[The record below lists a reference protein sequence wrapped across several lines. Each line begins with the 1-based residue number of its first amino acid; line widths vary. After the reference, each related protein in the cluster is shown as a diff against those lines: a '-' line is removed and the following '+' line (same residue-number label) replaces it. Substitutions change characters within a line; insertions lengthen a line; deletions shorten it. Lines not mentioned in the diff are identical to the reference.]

1 MSPGDRNLA
10 PRPAPDD
17 AQDPAFLDGTEGAPR
32 DETAPDGAASDAG
45 LARAEPPLIIDLDG
59 TLTRVDTLHESAV
72 GLLAC
77 GLPEF
82 IGVARAAP
90 GGKAAV
96 KAAVADRVE
105 LDVTC
110 LPYREE
116 VLELIRAARAA
127 GREVHLVTA
136 ADQRIADAVAAH
148 IGLFD
153 SAHGSRVGLNL
164 GGEAK
169 ARFLVERFGE
179 RGFDYAGDQAADL
192 PVWARARRAI
202 VVGAA
207 PRVARQARERA
218 AEAGAPVPV
227 IVDPRPSLPK
237 RARAYLRALRPH
249 QWLKNLLVFL
259 PLLATHREAGGEVL
273 AVATTF
279 VAFSLVASSVYC
291 INDLLDLDADRA
303 HPRKR
308 NRPFASGQVPAMHG
322 IAMAGGLFAAGF
334 ALASLVNAMTLGV
347 LSVYF
352 GATLLYSLALKRELV
367 IDICLLAGL
376 YTLRVIAGSMAVEL
390 QPSPWML
397 ALSTFLFL
405 SLAAMKRQTELVDL
419 AASGRTESSGR
430 AYRAEDLNV
439 VTMMAIAAGYTAVLV
454 LALYIYSPAVQRLY
468 ESPMMLWGAPPI
480 LLYWVSRMVMIAHRG
495 GMDDDPVLFAV
506 KDGVSIACGFGILL
520 IGVAAT
526 VL

>member
-1 MSPGDRNLA
+1 MSQDDRNLA
-10 PRPAPDD
+10 TRAADEGGPDVPASGRSDVDGSSSGD
-17 AQDPAFLDGTEGAPR
+17 AEDAPAAER
-32 DETAPDGAASDAG
+32 S
-45 LARAEPPLIIDLDG
+45 EPPMIVDLDG
-59 TLTRVDTLHESAV
+59 TLTRVDTLHESAI

-82 IGVARAAP
+82 VAVARAAP

-96 KAAVADRVE
+96 KAAIADRVH
-105 LDVTC
+105 LDVAC

-148 IGLFD
+148 LGLFD
-153 SAHGSRVGLNL
+153 SAHGSRPGLNL
-164 GGEAK
+164 GGDRK
-169 ARFLVERFGE
+169 AEFLVDRFG
-179 RGFDYAGDQAADL
+179 RGGYDYAGDHARDL
-192 PVWARARRAI
+192 PVWAGARRTI
-202 VVGAA
+202 LVGA
-207 PRVARQARERA
+207 PPKVARLAVARA
-218 AEAGAPVPV
+218 ADAGAPSPV
-227 IVDPRPSLPK
+227 TIDPPARGLG
-237 RARAYLRALRPH
+237 RARAYLKALRPH

-259 PLLATHREAGGEVL
+259 PLLATHREAGSEVL
-273 AVATTF
+273 AAVTTF
-279 VAFSLVASSVYC
+279 AAFSLVASCVYC

-308 NRPFASGQVPAMHG
+308 NRPFASGKVPAMHG
-322 IAMAGGLFAAGF
+322 LAMAGGLFAAGF
-334 ALASLVNAMTLGV
+334 ALAATVNAMTVGV

-376 YTLRVIAGSMAVEL
+376 YTLRVIAGSMAVNL
-390 QPSPWML
+390 PPSPWML

-419 AASGRTESSGR
+419 AAAGKSETSGR

-468 ESPMMLWGAPPI
+468 ESPLILWGAPPI
-480 LLYWVSRMVMIAHRG
+480 LLYWISRMVMIAHRG

-506 KDGVSIACGFGILL
+506 KDRVSIGCGAGILAL
-520 IGVAAT
+520 GVAAT
-526 VL
+526 TL

>member
-1 MSPGDRNLA
+1 MSPDDRNPA
-10 PRPAPDD
+10 RRPAPD
-17 AQDPAFLDGTEGAPR
+17 LAPPR
-32 DETAPDGAASDAG
+32 EIGAAAQGAADDAPG
-45 LARAEPPLIIDLDG
+45 GGAEPPLVVDLDG
-59 TLTRVDTLHESAV
+59 SLTPVDTLHESAI

-77 GLPEF
+77 GLF
-82 IGVARAAP
+82 DFVAVARAAR

-96 KAAVADRVE
+96 KAAIADRVQ
-105 LDVTC
+105 LDVAC
-110 LPYREE
+110 LPWREE
-116 VLELIRAARAA
+116 ALELIREARAA

-136 ADQRIADAVAAH
+136 ADQRIADAAAAH
-148 IGLFD
+148 LGLFD
-153 SAHGSRVGLNL
+153 SAHGSRPGLNL
-164 GGEAK
+164 GGDRKAEFLE
-169 ARFLVERFGE
+169 ARFG
-179 RGFDYAGDQAADL
+179 RGGYDYLGDHLRDL
-192 PVWARARRAI
+192 PVWAGARRAW
-202 VVGAA
+202 VAGDSAT
-207 PRVARQARERA
+207 VARRA
-218 AEAGAPVPV
+218 AAQAAAAGAPAPTILAAPARGV
-227 IVDPRPSLPK
+227 S

-259 PLLATHREAGGEVL
+259 PLLATHREAGSEVL
-273 AVATTF
+273 AAVTTF
-279 VAFSLVASSVYC
+279 AAFSLVASSVYC

-308 NRPFASGQVPAMHG
+308 NRPFASGQVPALHG
-322 IAMAGGLFAAGF
+322 LVMAGGLFTAGF
-334 ALASLVNAMTLGV
+334 ALAAMVNAMTVGV

-390 QPSPWML
+390 PPSPWML

-419 AASGRTESSGR
+419 AAAGKSETSGR

-468 ESPMMLWGAPPI
+468 QSPLILWGAPPI
-480 LLYWVSRMVMIAHRG
+480 LLYWISRMVMIAHRG

-506 KDGVSIACGFGILL
+506 KDAVSVGCGAGIIALGVI
-520 IGVAAT
+520 AT

>member
-1 MSPGDRNLA
+1 MIL
-10 PRPAPDD
+10 
-17 AQDPAFLDGTEGAPR
+17 
-32 DETAPDGAASDAG
+32 
-45 LARAEPPLIIDLDG
+45 PLI
-59 TLTRVDTLHESAV
+59 
-72 GLLAC
+72 
-77 GLPEF
+77 
-82 IGVARAAP
+82 
-90 GGKAAV
+90 
-96 KAAVADRVE
+96 
-105 LDVTC
+105 
-110 LPYREE
+110 
-116 VLELIRAARAA
+116 
-127 GREVHLVTA
+127 
-136 ADQRIADAVAAH
+136 
-148 IGLFD
+148 
-153 SAHGSRVGLNL
+153 
-164 GGEAK
+164 
-169 ARFLVERFGE
+169 
-179 RGFDYAGDQAADL
+179 
-192 PVWARARRAI
+192 
-202 VVGAA
+202 
-207 PRVARQARERA
+207 
-218 AEAGAPVPV
+218 
-227 IVDPRPSLPK
+227 
-237 RARAYLRALRPH
+237 
-249 QWLKNLLVFL
+249 
-259 PLLATHREAGGEVL
+259 ATQREAGGEVL

-308 NRPFASGQVPAMHG
+308 NRPFASGQVPALHG
-322 IAMAGGLFAAGF
+322 LVMAGGLFTAGF
-334 ALASLVNAMTLGV
+334 ALAAMVNAMTVGV
-347 LSVYF
+347 LRVYF

-506 KDGVSIACGFGILL
+506 KDAVSVGCGAGIIALGVI
-520 IGVAAT
+520 AT